1 MSETAIRGFP
11 VVISAPSGGGKDT
24 VAATL
29 LKEVEFLKLSRSMTS
44 RPMRTGESRGR
55 EYIFTTKEEF
65 ETLKAAG
72 RFVETAEVHG
82 HLYGTP
88 KEFIEETCAS
98 GLCPLLVIDVQGGML
113 MKDYDPATVLI
124 FLMPPSMR
132 ELEKRLRGRETDP
145 PEEIKTRLE
154 NARKEIEMA
163 PKYDYIIVNERLDQT
178 VSDVRQ
184 AILEAWSKA
193 RNTNH

>member
-1 MSETAIRGFP
+1 
-11 VVISAPSGGGKDT
+11 
-24 VAATL
+24 
-29 LKEVEFLKLSRSMTS
+29 
-44 RPMRTGESRGR
+44 
-55 EYIFTTKEEF
+55 
-65 ETLKAAG
+65 
-72 RFVETAEVHG
+72 
-82 HLYGTP
+82 
-88 KEFIEETCAS
+88 
-98 GLCPLLVIDVQGGML
+98 